1 MIVILSIGFKI
12 TLHDTH
18 VHATHFTDAI
28 TKVLKISCKYRVF
41 YNRPAGSLSTVYVH
55 L

>member
-12 TLHDTH
+12 TLHDIH

-41 YNRPAGSLSTVYVH
+41 YNRPAGSLSAVYVH